1 MMLQKKTISRKKL
14 SLETA
19 LSWAATHTPV
29 CFLTGNDVSDN
40 GFPTL
45 LAVGVIS
52 EVKADSNAFAE
63 LKTWLKTNEN
73 TWKFGYFTYD
83 LKNELEALTSTRS
96 DNIEFPALH
105 FFVPAHLLVFHTE
118 TIDIYSDIDLQTE
131 LAAFSRK
138 QTSKTEEPKYSTNIT
153 LAPQLSKAEYL
164 DIIRKIKNHIREG
177 DLYEMNFCQAFY
189 AENVHINPIATFQ
202 KLNTYTNS
210 PFAAY
215 YSVDKRHLLCAS
227 PERFL
232 KKIGSTLVSQPIKGT
247 IRRGKT
253 AEEDAALKQQLQES
267 EKDRAENVMIVDLVR
282 NDLARSC
289 EIGSVC
295 VPELCQ
301 IYSFTQV
308 HQLISTVQ
316 GTLRTDVS
324 WLDALCAAFPMGS
337 MTGAPK
343 VMSMQL
349 IEAYEQTKRGLYSG
363 AVGYISPTDDFDF
376 NVVIRS
382 LFYNEENRYLS
393 AEVGGAIVYD
403 SEAENEYD
411 ECLLKLKAIKTVL
424 AGL

>member
-1 MMLQKKTISRKKL
+1 MPQKKTISRTEL
-14 SLETA
+14 PLETA
-19 LSWAATHTPV
+19 LNWAASQSPV
-29 CFLTGNDVSDN
+29 CFLTGNGVSEN

-45 LAVGVIS
+45 LAIGAKS

-63 LKTWLKTNEN
+63 LKAWLKTNEK
-73 TWKFGYFTYD
+73 TWKFGYFSYD
-83 LKNELEALTSTRS
+83 LKNELENLQSRHNDA
-96 DNIEFPALH
+96 IEFPALH
-105 FFVPAHLLVFHTE
+105 FFVPAHLLIFHLE
-118 TIDIYSDIDLQTE
+118 TIDIYSAIDVLSE
-131 LAAFSRK
+131 IAAFKQK
-138 QTSKTEEPKYSTNIT
+138 QTPKNEAANYSKNIT
-153 LAPQLSKAEYL
+153 LAPQLSKADYIK
-164 DIIRKIKNHIREG
+164 IIHTIKNHILEG
-177 DLYEMNFCQAFY
+177 DLYEMNFCQAFS
-189 AENVHINPIATFQ
+189 AENVHLNPMATFQ
-202 KLNTYTNS
+202 KLNKHTNS

-232 KKIGSTLVSQPIKGT
+232 KKTGNTLISQPIKGT

-253 AEEDAALKQQLQES
+253 AEEDAILKQQLQAS

-289 EIGSVC
+289 EVGSVC
-295 VPELCQ
+295 VPELCE
-301 IYSFTQV
+301 IYSFAQV

-316 GTLRTDVS
+316 GRLRDDVF

-363 AVGYISPTDDFDF
+363 AVGYISPDDDFDF

-382 LFYNEENRYLS
+382 LFYHEKNRYLS
-393 AEVGGAIVYD
+393 AEVGGAIVHD
-403 SEAENEYD
+403 SEAESEYE
-411 ECLLKLKAIKTVL
+411 ECLLKLKAIKAVL
-424 AGL
+424 ADL